1 MESFECGWCMPA
13 SARMPMCCWSAAAPA
28 VRLRSVGWP
37 AAVRQGFLSTDLCL
51 LLRVDSDEAAGMM
64 LGDVGRLYL
73 WINRDDLA
81 ARRFD
86 RATLEFQAH

>member
-1 MESFECGWCMPA
+1 MIGHPTLVQPPDPRDEDP
-13 SARMPMCCWSAAAPA
+13 
-28 VRLRSVGWP
+28 
-37 AAVRQGFLSTDLCL
+37 DLCL
-51 LLRVDSDEAAGMM
+51 LLQVDSDEAAGMM

-73 WINRDDLA
+73 WIHRDDLA